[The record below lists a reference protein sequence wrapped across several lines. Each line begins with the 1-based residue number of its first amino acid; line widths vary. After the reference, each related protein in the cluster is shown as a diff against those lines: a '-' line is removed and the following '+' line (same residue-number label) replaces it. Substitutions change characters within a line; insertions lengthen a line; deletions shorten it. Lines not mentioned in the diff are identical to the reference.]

1 MDAGQLVKGYKS
13 VKENFCN
20 FFYTSSIQ
28 HKMRFQEDLVYI
40 ESTLNG
46 DMNAFGQL
54 IQKHEK
60 YAFTLALRIM
70 KNPEEAEE
78 VAQDAF
84 MKVYHS
90 LNTFEKKSKFT
101 TWLYKI
107 IYNEALGRL
116 RKSKIFNVQLEE
128 IPESEEYQI
137 DFLDGLSSL
146 HLEERSHLI
155 RKALDKLKPSESAI
169 LTLFYLKEQAIKEIE
184 EITGFSESQVKI
196 LLHRG
201 RKHMLESLK
210 KISNQELIN
219 LL

>member
-1 MDAGQLVKGYKS
+1 
-13 VKENFCN
+13 
-20 FFYTSSIQ
+20 
-28 HKMRFQEDLVYI
+28 MRFQEDLYYI
-40 ESTLNG
+40 EKTLNG
-46 DMNAFGQL
+46 DLNAFGLL

-60 YAFTLALRIM
+60 YAYTLALRIG

-84 MKVYHS
+84 MKVYRS
-90 LNTFEKKSKFT
+90 LKTFEKKSKFT

-116 RKSKIFNVQLEE
+116 RKSKKFYVQLED
-128 IPESEEYQI
+128 IHESEKYQV

-146 HLEERSHLI
+146 HLEERSQLI
-155 RKALDKLKPSESAI
+155 QKALDNLKPSESAV
-169 LTLFYLKEQAIKEIE
+169 LTLFYLEEQSIKEIE
-184 EITGFSESQVKI
+184 EITEFSESHVKI
-196 LLHRG
+196 LLNRG

>member
-1 MDAGQLVKGYKS
+1 
-13 VKENFCN
+13 
-20 FFYTSSIQ
+20 
-28 HKMRFQEDLVYI
+28 MRFQEDLIYI
-40 ESTLNG
+40 ENTLKG
-46 DMNAFGQL
+46 DMNSFGLL

-90 LNTFEKKSKFT
+90 LKTFEKKSKFT

-116 RKSKIFNVQLEE
+116 RKSKRYNVQLEE
-128 IPESEEYQI
+128 IPESEEFQV

-146 HLEERSHLI
+146 HLEERSQLI
-155 RKALDKLKPSESAI
+155 RKALDNLKPSESAV
-169 LTLFYLKEQAIKEIE
+169 LTLFYLEEQSIKEIE
-184 EITGFSESQVKI
+184 EITEFSESHVKI

>member
-1 MDAGQLVKGYKS
+1 
-13 VKENFCN
+13 
-20 FFYTSSIQ
+20 
-28 HKMRFQEDLVYI
+28 
-40 ESTLNG
+40 
-46 DMNAFGQL
+46 MNAFGLL

-60 YAFTLALRIM
+60 YAYTLALRIV

-90 LNTFEKKSKFT
+90 LKTFEKKSKFT

-116 RKSKIFNVQLEE
+116 RKSKRFNVQLEE
-128 IPESEEYQI
+128 IPESEEYQV
-137 DFLDGLSSL
+137 DYLDGLSSL
-146 HLEERSHLI
+146 HLEERKQLI
-155 RKALDKLKPSESAI
+155 RKALDNLKPAESAV
-169 LTLFYLKEQAIKEIE
+169 LTLFYLEEQTIKEIE
-184 EITGFSESQVKI
+184 EITDFSESHVKI

>member
-1 MDAGQLVKGYKS
+1 
-13 VKENFCN
+13 
-20 FFYTSSIQ
+20 
-28 HKMRFQEDLVYI
+28 MRFQDDLIYI
-40 ESTLNG
+40 ENTLRG
-46 DMNAFGQL
+46 DLNAFGLL

-60 YAFTLALRIM
+60 YAYTLALRIV

-84 MKVYHS
+84 LKVYHS
-90 LNTFEKKSKFT
+90 LKTFEKKSKFT

-116 RKSKIFNVQLEE
+116 RKSKRLNIQLEE
-128 IPESEEYQI
+128 IPDSEEFQVE
-137 DFLDGLSSL
+137 FLDGLRSL
-146 HLEERSHLI
+146 HLEERSLLI
-155 RKALDKLKPSESAI
+155 RKALNNLKPSESAV
-169 LTLFYLKEQAIKEIE
+169 LTLFYLKEQTIKEIE
-184 EITGFSESQVKI
+184 EITQFSESHIKI

-201 RKHMLESLK
+201 RKNMLESLR

>member
-1 MDAGQLVKGYKS
+1 
-13 VKENFCN
+13 
-20 FFYTSSIQ
+20 
-28 HKMRFQEDLVYI
+28 
-40 ESTLNG
+40 
-46 DMNAFGQL
+46 MNAFGLL

-60 YAFTLALRIM
+60 YAYTLALRIM

-90 LNTFEKKSKFT
+90 LKTFEKKSKFT

-116 RKSKIFNVQLEE
+116 RKSKRYNIQLEE
-128 IPESEEYQI
+128 IPESEEYQV
-137 DFLDGLSSL
+137 DFLDGLRSL
-146 HLEERSHLI
+146 HLEERSQLI
-155 RKALDKLKPSESAI
+155 RKALDNLKPSESAV
-169 LTLFYLKEQAIKEIE
+169 LTLFYLEEQTIKEIE
-184 EITGFSESQVKI
+184 QITELSESHVKI

>member
-1 MDAGQLVKGYKS
+1 
-13 VKENFCN
+13 
-20 FFYTSSIQ
+20 
-28 HKMRFQEDLVYI
+28 MRFQEDLYYI
-40 ESTLNG
+40 ENTLKG
-46 DMNAFGQL
+46 DMNAFGLL

-60 YAFTLALRIM
+60 YAYTLALRIV

-90 LNTFEKKSKFT
+90 LKTFEKKSKFT
-101 TWLYKI
+101 TWLYRVI
-107 IYNEALGRL
+107 FNEALGRL
-116 RKSKIFNVQLEE
+116 RKSKRFNVQLEE
-128 IPESEEYQI
+128 IPESEEYQV

-146 HLEERSHLI
+146 HLEERSQLI
-155 RKALDKLKPSESAI
+155 RKALDNLKPSESAV
-169 LTLFYLKEQAIKEIE
+169 LTLFYLEEQTIKEIE
-184 EITGFSESQVKI
+184 EITEFSESHVKT

>member
-1 MDAGQLVKGYKS
+1 
-13 VKENFCN
+13 
-20 FFYTSSIQ
+20 
-28 HKMRFQEDLVYI
+28 MRFQDDLIYI
-40 ESTLNG
+40 ENTLRG
-46 DMNAFGQL
+46 DLNAFGLL

-60 YAFTLALRIM
+60 YAYTLALRIV

-84 MKVYHS
+84 LKVYHS
-90 LNTFEKKSKFT
+90 LKTFEKKSKFT

-116 RKSKIFNVQLEE
+116 RKSKRLNIQLEE
-128 IPESEEYQI
+128 IPDSEEFQVE
-137 DFLDGLSSL
+137 FLDGLMSL
-146 HLEERSHLI
+146 HLEERSLLI
-155 RKALDKLKPSESAI
+155 RKALNNLKPSESAV
-169 LTLFYLKEQAIKEIE
+169 LTLFYLKEQTIKEIE
-184 EITGFSESQVKI
+184 EITQFSESHIKI

-201 RKHMLESLK
+201 RKNMLESLR